1 MTNQGTVV
9 HLPTGGVINDPTK
22 IVTTTN
28 NPTKTTTPGTTT
40 TDPTKT
46 VTNQG
51 TVVHLPTGGV
61 INDPTKIVTT
71 TNNPTKTT
79 TPGTTT
85 TDPTK
90 TVTNQGTVVHL
101 PAGGVINDPS
111 KTVTSTNTGGSG
123 QDGDIA
129 DVDRASAHHR
139 NRQDCHHDQY
149 REQQIAGHHVGGKC
163 QSSANG
169 RDSHS
174 YDQHIRIHRR

>member
-1 MTNQGTVV
+1 M
-9 HLPTGGVINDPTK
+9 
-22 IVTTTN
+22 TTTNN

-71 TNNPTKTT
+71 TNNNPTKTT
-79 TPGTTT
+79 TPGGTT

-101 PAGGVINDPS
+101 PTGGVINDPT
-111 KTVTSTNTGGSG
+111 KIVTTTQQPDQDDDAGHDHHRSDQDGDEPGHGRASAGGRG
-123 QDGDIA
+123 YQRPQQDCDVNKYGRHQYVRQDGDIA

-139 NRQDCHHDQY
+139 
-149 REQQIAGHHVGGKC
+149 K
-163 QSSANG
+163 
-169 RDSHS
+169 
-174 YDQHIRIHRR
+174 